1 MKTGRILALF
11 RLAILVTGSLL
22 LPSLAFGAEESKW
35 GLLLPVGRFF
45 NLALVIGVL
54 VWAAR
59 KPLAS
64 FYATRSE
71 HIRAQLAEA
80 QQARIEAE
88 AKLAEIESRMSRMD
102 EEVLAIKAAAEEEA
116 RHENERVAAQARLE
130 ASKITERARQ
140 EIEGLTRAARI
151 ELKAHVA
158 ELSVKVAEE
167 LIRRE
172 ITERDRDRL
181 FDRVL
186 AGLGESK

>member
-1 MKTGRILALF
+1 MKSGRILALF
-11 RLAILVTGSLL
+11 RLAMLVTGYLF
-22 LPSLAFGAEESKW
+22 LPSLAFGAEGSSW

-45 NLALVIGVL
+45 NLVLVIGVL

-88 AKLAEIESRMSRMD
+88 AKLAEIEARMSRMD
-102 EEVLAIKAAAEEEA
+102 EEVLAIIATAEEEA
-116 RHENERVAAQARLE
+116 RQENERIASQARLE
-130 ASKITERARQ
+130 ATKITERAKQ
-140 EIEGLTRAARI
+140 EIEGLTRAAHI

-167 LIRRE
+167 TIRRE